1 MSLRALLA
9 ALCSSLAVGLPLRL
23 AKGALEG
30 VRQAD
35 SAQLI
40 ADTQEA
46 QRPSI
51 LWVQNIGEFI
61 LGSILVL
68 LSLTASWFFERQLA
82 RLECLVSIGRNN
94 CVSVTEAQ
102 EKNWG
107 QLLHI
112 KGDLRA
118 EAPIKDP
125 RFESEVRGTARLRTR
140 VQVFVP
146 GTGWSE
152 NVRGAGT
159 RITNSSLVKLDGF
172 VVPDGLLDQLGS
184 FSCLSSVLGLEVRG
198 SDGKAYQ
205 RHSDGFYY
213 WRSGKCT
220 AQQIAE
226 APCEKDLRASFE
238 QSSAKAT
245 VLALQAPV
253 KDEMVLLPY
262 RLVPQVYDQEEQRA
276 LRVQEAR
283 KSRIRMAGEDQI
295 CPRSWLCCSC
305 NFVAGS
311 CTGVKT
317 PEIFHLFEGERGR
330 EECFRDLRGSMRV
343 NLGLESWTFRLLVL
357 AVMIVGMYMSFSN
370 ALLRAYALSFTN
382 VARFGTSSCVAVS
395 LTFTII
401 GAAFLPY
408 LIRKPCLYLA
418 LAVLVLLLPL
428 LEH

>member
-1 MSLRALLA
+1 MF
-9 ALCSSLAVGLPLRL
+9 
-23 AKGALEG
+23 
-30 VRQAD
+30 
-35 SAQLI
+35 
-40 ADTQEA
+40 A

-118 EAPIKDP
+118 EAPMKDP
-125 RFESEVRGTARLRTR
+125 RFESEVRGAARLRTR

-172 VVPDGLLDQLGS
+172 AVPDGLLDQLGS

-238 QSSAKAT
+238 QSSEKAT

-262 RLVPQVYDQEEQRA
+262 RTLASIAEDHCMSKDPEE
-276 LRVQEAR
+276 
-283 KSRIRMAGEDQI
+283 
-295 CPRSWLCCSC
+295 
-305 NFVAGS
+305 
-311 CTGVKT
+311 
-317 PEIFHLFEGERGR
+317 
-330 EECFRDLRGSMRV
+330 
-343 NLGLESWTFRLLVL
+343 L
-357 AVMIVGMYMSFSN
+357 AVATRAPSLQSMVDERRESRASHLAQ
-370 ALLRAYALSFTN
+370 ALQWAKAQESDVN
-382 VARFGTSSCVAVS
+382 
-395 LTFTII
+395 I
-401 GAAFLPY
+401 
-408 LIRKPCLYLA
+408 
-418 LAVLVLLLPL
+418 
-428 LEH
+428 

>member
-1 MSLRALLA
+1 MDYRWLA
-9 ALCSSLAVGLPLRL
+9 AVSRPGPRCRGL
-23 AKGALEG
+23 K
-30 VRQAD
+30 
-35 SAQLI
+35 
-40 ADTQEA
+40 
-46 QRPSI
+46 
-51 LWVQNIGEFI
+51 
-61 LGSILVL
+61 
-68 LSLTASWFFERQLA
+68 
-82 RLECLVSIGRNN
+82 
-94 CVSVTEAQ
+94 
-102 EKNWG
+102 
-107 QLLHI
+107 
-112 KGDLRA
+112 
-118 EAPIKDP
+118 
-125 RFESEVRGTARLRTR
+125 SEVRDPIVWSCLVFKKELPVLTLRKGGHAHH
-140 VQVFVP
+140 QFQP
-146 GTGWSE
+146 GK
-152 NVRGAGT
+152 
-159 RITNSSLVKLDGF
+159 VKLDGF

-317 PEIFHLFEGERGR
+317 PEIFHLFEEA
-330 EECFRDLRGSMRV
+330 S
-343 NLGLESWTFRLLVL
+343 
-357 AVMIVGMYMSFSN
+357 
-370 ALLRAYALSFTN
+370 
-382 VARFGTSSCVAVS
+382 
-395 LTFTII
+395 
-401 GAAFLPY
+401 AAA
-408 LIRKPCLYLA
+408 KSASETCA
-418 LAVLVLLLPL
+418 AACA
-428 LEH
+428 